1 MSGSR
6 RAVVALLCLTAVC
19 TLGGCTSILS
29 DDITQEELIEK
40 AESAEP
46 PEEMSAT
53 VEVNATVDDEQIGY
67 SYDVWYRQGG
77 LSRVEGTYRGSR
89 TVQVNDGDKIWAY
102 NADEETVSIR
112 EDQTDISPLR
122 DAVNITEELLRSK
135 NATDITKTE
144 YEGREVYHV
153 VFDESATQKEK
164 NQNSVLTPLVPSVGG
179 ILPGGQTDQAENE
192 TADGVERVELWI
204 DAEYMYV
211 LRQTVEGED
220 PSEQRYTDV
229 EFEPGIDDDRFEL
242 DVPENAT
249 VNEIETPEYREFDS
263 LGEFLAQSP
272 VEIERPTF
280 ETLDAEFERGF
291 FLSENNSEGIRVG
304 IRYDVGQPSWL
315 TVNKYNDT
323 TETTVEGEPIQ
334 VDGVDGVYEEVSQNS
349 HKISWTANGFRY
361 QILASVQT
369 DRETLIR
376 LAESMETT

>member
-6 RAVVALLCLTAVC
+6 HAVVALLCLTAVC

-29 DDITQEELIEK
+29 DDITQEELLEK
-40 AESAEP
+40 AENAQP

-53 VEVNATVDDEQIGY
+53 IEVNATLDDEQIGY

-77 LSRVEGTYRGSR
+77 MSRVEGTYRGSR
-89 TVQVNDGDKIWAY
+89 TVQVDDGDKIWAY

-112 EDQTDISPLR
+112 EDQTNISQIQASLN
-122 DAVNITEELLRSK
+122 ATKELLRSK
-135 NATDITKTE
+135 NATEITKTE

-153 VFDESATQKEK
+153 VFDESATQTDK

-179 ILPGGQTDQAENE
+179 ILTGEKTDKADNE
-192 TADGVERVELWI
+192 TADGVGRVEIWI
-204 DAEYMYV
+204 DAEYMYI

-220 PSEQRYTDV
+220 PFEQRYTDV
-229 EFEPGIDDDRFEL
+229 EFDPGIDDDRFEL

-263 LGEFLAQSP
+263 IENLLTASP
-272 VEIERPTF
+272 IEVERPTF
-280 ETLDAEFERGF
+280 ETLDATFRRGF
-291 FLSENNSEGIRVG
+291 LLLENDSEDVRVG
-304 IRYDVGQPSWL
+304 IRYDVGQTNPL
-315 TVNKYNDT
+315 TVNKDSNT
-323 TETTVEGEPIQ
+323 GEATIEGESIQ
-334 VDGVDGVYEEVSQNS
+334 VDGVDGVYEEVSQNV
-349 HKISWTANGFRY
+349 HRISWTANGFRY
-361 QILASVQT
+361 QILASVET